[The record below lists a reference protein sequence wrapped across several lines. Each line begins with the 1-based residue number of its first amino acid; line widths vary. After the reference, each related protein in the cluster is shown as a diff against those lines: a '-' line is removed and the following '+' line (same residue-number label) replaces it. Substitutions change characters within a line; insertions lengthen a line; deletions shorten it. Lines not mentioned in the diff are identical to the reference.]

1 MVYYVAVAAG
11 FAVYEDFTYILAG
24 SAKHIFDGQVIGDLS
39 AFHAA
44 SLATAVLRSLP
55 GHALFGAIS
64 GFFITKGK
72 FSRSGQTGFYYF
84 IALFVGI
91 LCHGFFNTLVYTQ
104 KDKALSIL
112 ILYMG
117 FLLLIIIPMAKN
129 LLKSSPFNKPRI
141 KLSLKE
147 KNALFESDQYSGN
160 NLGMF
165 LVLSVLVMM
174 GVFIIFFI
182 NMMIGKLIH

>member
-1 MVYYVAVAAG
+1 M
-11 FAVYEDFTYILAG
+11 
-24 SAKHIFDGQVIGDLS
+24 
-39 AFHAA
+39 
-44 SLATAVLRSLP
+44 RSLP

-64 GFFITKGK
+64 GFFIAKGK
-72 FSRSGQTGFYYF
+72 FSRSGQNGFYYL
-84 IALFVGI
+84 IALFLGI

-104 KDKALSIL
+104 KDKALPVL

-117 FLLLIIIPMAKN
+117 FLLLIIILMAGH
-129 LLKSSPFNKPRI
+129 LLKSSPFNKPKI

-147 KNALFESDQYSGN
+147 KAALLESKRYSGN

-174 GVFIIFFI
+174 GILIIFFV
-182 NMMIGKLIH
+182 NMIIMKMVH